1 MQAYE
6 GLKAIRTPSNKITIF
21 RPTFHAQRMAHSAS
35 TVSMPPVPTPLF
47 ISCITLAIRHNAEFV
62 GPSST
67 NAVLYIR
74 PILFGSGAQLAL
86 EPPSEFKFCV
96 YVQPA
101 TTYHGV
107 QPLPCCV
114 MESFDRTATRGVGH
128 AKVGGNYAPV
138 MKYSREAKAKGFY
151 MTLHLDS
158 ATQSEIDEFSTSGF
172 VGVYAATEE
181 NGKPTIVVPDSKQV
195 IDSVTS
201 DSLQQ
206 IARKHGYTVEKRVVR
221 YEELG
226 GFSEVLA
233 VGTAASVL
241 PIASVVRESTGDEF
255 VYCPEGKPGP
265 VAVELGGLITKYIRG
280 VEEDSFGWLH
290 EVTFPDPVVEKKQKP
305 KLGGLAVNG
314 IEGLKAEE
322 LAMVT
327 SPI

>member
-1 MQAYE
+1 
-6 GLKAIRTPSNKITIF
+6 
-21 RPTFHAQRMAHSAS
+21 MAHSAEV
-35 TVSMPPVPTPLF
+35 VSMPPVPTALF
-47 ISCITLAIRHNAEFV
+47 IDCITQAVQRNAEFV
-62 GPSST
+62 GPSDT

-107 QPLPCCV
+107 QPLPCGV
-114 MESFDRTATRGVGH
+114 MEQFDRTATRGVGH

-138 MKYSREAKAKGFY
+138 MKHSREAKAKGFY

-172 VGVYAATEE
+172 VGVYAAKEE
-181 NGKPTIVVPDSKQV
+181 GGKPTIVVPDSKQV
-195 IDSVTS
+195 IESVTS

-206 IARKHGYTVEKRVVR
+206 IAKLHGYTVEKRVVK
-221 YEELG
+221 YTELKD
-226 GFSEVLA
+226 FSEVLA

-241 PIASVVRESTGDEF
+241 PIAAIVRESTGDKF
-255 VYCPEGKPGP
+255 VYCPTGKPGP
-265 VAVELGGLITKYIRG
+265 VAVELGGLITAHIRG
-280 VEEDSFGWLH
+280 VEKDSFGWLH
-290 EVTFPDPVVEKKQKP
+290 EITFPDPVVVEEKKKQKP

>member
-1 MQAYE
+1 
-6 GLKAIRTPSNKITIF
+6 
-21 RPTFHAQRMAHSAS
+21 
-35 TVSMPPVPTPLF
+35 
-47 ISCITLAIRHNAEFV
+47 
-62 GPSST
+62 
-67 NAVLYIR
+67 
-74 PILFGSGAQLAL
+74 
-86 EPPSEFKFCV
+86 
-96 YVQPA
+96 
-101 TTYHGV
+101 
-107 QPLPCCV
+107 